1 MRICFVTD
9 LPPELKVAVMV
20 ALADAMKQERAMS
33 EMNLIEVT
41 FRSYAM
47 MAKEEKSASGG
58 SAGDA
63 LMKIPAIIWRALCE
77 WCCGYCR

>member
-1 MRICFVTD
+1 
-9 LPPELKVAVMV
+9 MV

-47 MAKEEKSASGG
+47 MAKEEKSASGECRRRFDENSG
-58 SAGDA
+58 DYLAGT
-63 LMKIPAIIWRALCE
+63 L
-77 WCCGYCR
+77 